1 MFVKVIAKISVTQIK
16 GSIMITK
23 LGQYFGGGG
32 VWRGACFFK

>member
-23 LGQYFGGGG
+23 LGQYFGGGRG
-32 VWRGACFFK
+32 VERGMFL

>member
-1 MFVKVIAKISVTQIK
+1 MFVKVIANISVTQIK

-32 VWRGACFFK
+32 CVERGMFL